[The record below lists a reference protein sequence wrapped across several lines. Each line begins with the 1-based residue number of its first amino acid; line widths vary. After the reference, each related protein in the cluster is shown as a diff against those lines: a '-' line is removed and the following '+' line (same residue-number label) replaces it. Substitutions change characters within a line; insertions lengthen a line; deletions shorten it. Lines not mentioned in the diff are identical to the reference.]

1 VIVVPRDDT
10 PTFSVVMPAY
20 NAERTIGP
28 AIASV
33 FAQSRGDFELIVV
46 DDGSRD
52 GTLERVREFEADARL
67 HLLRRAN
74 EGPGAARNAGI
85 RHARGRYVSFLD
97 SDDLWLPRYLEVMQD
112 CLARDPDA
120 GFAYT
125 DGWVLDDRIRRIRRT
140 TAMSSAAPPM
150 PPPSDPRE
158 FFLMLLERNFVA
170 NAVTVRRTLL
180 TELGGYNPQLR
191 AAQDWELWLRLVA
204 HGHRAIRAPG
214 LLFVWRDRADSVSS
228 SALRLAKY
236 RREVYRLVADE
247 YPVTE
252 DVREL
257 ARARMRECDARAA
270 DLAGTDPR
278 RRLRPWVGRVRRRLW
293 WWWWYSV
300 PPQEVAEPFPDLTA
314 L

>member
-1 VIVVPRDDT
+1 MSVAARGDG

-20 NAERTIGP
+20 NAERTIDS
-28 AIASV
+28 AIRSV
-33 FAQSRGDFELIVV
+33 FAQTRGDFELIVV

-52 GTLERVREFEADARL
+52 GTLERIRAYEADPRL

-97 SDDLWLPRYLEVMQD
+97 SDDLWLPRYLEVMHES
-112 CLARDPDA
+112 LARDADA

-140 TAMSSAAPPM
+140 TAMSKAAPPM
-150 PPPSDPRE
+150 PPPNDPRE

-170 NAVTVRRTLL
+170 NAVTVRRALL
-180 TELGGYNPQLR
+180 TEVGGYNPDLR
-191 AAQDWELWLRLVA
+191 AAQDWELWLRIVA
-204 HGHRAIRAPG
+204 HGHRAVRAPG
-214 LLFVWRDRADSVSS
+214 LLFVWRDRSDSVSS

-236 RREVYRLVADE
+236 RREVYRLVAEE

-252 DVREL
+252 HVREH
-257 ARARMRECDARAA
+257 ARARMRDCDARATA
-270 DLAGTDPR
+270 LARPDPR
-278 RRLRPWVGRVRRRLW
+278 RPLRPWVGRMRRRLW
-293 WWWWYSV
+293 WWWWY
-300 PPQEVAEPFPDLTA
+300 PIAPREVAEPFPDLTA